1 MAEHL
6 GWNLSGFSSAWLT
19 MKSKPKPKSY
29 YWNNQDKP
37 VTLLWGTA
45 LRTRLTQVAH
55 THTHKQT
62 HGQGQWQR
70 EEESVLH
77 SGPNRKKH
85 DEKKEQWLDLAGPVF
100 MAEWTQ
106 ALWAVLTICT
116 ILRGKHFSVCPDKQ
130 FPASQFTQH
139 IPSSSS
145 KSPPVF
151 LPIFPS
157 CLLGFPWICIPPMVL
172 YPSASVSEYHSFFP
186 VKSSFFQKLGNC
198 PKWTNGS

>member
-6 GWNLSGFSSAWLT
+6 GWNLSSFSSAWLT
-19 MKSKPKPKSY
+19 MKSKPKPQSY
-29 YWNNQDKP
+29 SWYNQDKP

-55 THTHKQT
+55 TQT

-70 EEESVLH
+70 EAESVLH

-85 DEKKEQWLDLAGPVF
+85 DEKNIEQWLDLAGPVF

-130 FPASQFTQH
+130 FPTSQFTQH
-139 IPSSSS
+139 IPSNSS
-145 KSPPVF
+145 KSPP
-151 LPIFPS
+151 
-157 CLLGFPWICIPPMVL
+157 
-172 YPSASVSEYHSFFP
+172 AFFP
-186 VKSSFFQKLGNC
+186 HLSILLTRIPLNFHS
-198 PKWTNGS
+198 T